1 MRTHLVLLV
10 CAAVAGCTP
19 ASAPDTAEPVQQAAS
34 AVTVPAQPA
43 ASASPAAPEAPIA
56 LPSSAPAASAAA
68 PTADA
73 CEQLASV
80 CHDVGHSGGEPDRC
94 HQLGHAREEAA
105 CAKDL
110 KKCLAACEAAAKAP
124 GHKHAH

>member
-1 MRTHLVLLV
+1 MRIHLVLLV
-10 CAAVAGCTP
+10 CTAFAGCTP
-19 ASAPDTAEPVQQAAS
+19 ANAPDTVEPATTETPLAQAEAS
-34 AVTVPAQPA
+34 APSATAEASTA
-43 ASASPAAPEAPIA
+43 A
-56 LPSSAPAASAAA
+56 PSSAPVASASAA
-68 PTADA
+68 PADA
-73 CEQLASV
+73 CEQLASL

-110 KKCLAACEAAAKAP
+110 KKCRAACEAAAKAP

>member
-1 MRTHLVLLV
+1 MRSHLVLLV
-10 CAAVAGCTP
+10 CTALAACTP
-19 ASAPDTAEPVQQAAS
+19 ASAPDTVEPAQG
-34 AVTVPAQPA
+34 VPASTPPA
-43 ASASPAAPEAPIA
+43 QAERSAPSATADAPSAA
-56 LPSSAPAASAAA
+56 PSSAPVGSASA
-68 PTADA
+68 PSSDA

-110 KKCLAACEAAAKAP
+110 KKCRAACEAAAKAP